1 MTFRGADARTPW
13 LSHGG
18 GVRRG
23 WASHFS
29 ISSPRSTNHTGVQP
43 IQGPSG
49 FCREESQA
57 IKTPSKSIK
66 IHQNLWQFSPCTNHQ
81 NPSES
86 FKSLSESIKIY
97 QNPSKSIRIHQNPSK
112 SVRIHQNRSE
122 SINIKQVVRCAAHQ
136 NPSESTKIHQDSG
149 KLWFAGHH
157 LSNLQDCEASPSHQF
172 WHRLDWSFPES
183 TARGL

>member
-1 MTFRGADARTPW
+1 MTSRGADARTPW

-29 ISSPRSTNHTGVQP
+29 IRSPRSTNHTGVQP

-49 FCREESQA
+49 FCREESRA
-57 IKTPSKSIK
+57 IKTPSKPHDNVIK
-66 IHQNLWQFSPCTNHQ
+66 IHQ

-86 FKSLSESIKIY
+86 MRISLLVMAVH

-112 SVRIHQNRSE
+112 SIRIHQNRSE
-122 SINIKQVVRCAAHQ
+122 SIKIDQ
-136 NPSESTKIHQDSG
+136 NPSTSTKCCPSKSIKIHGDFWEP
-149 KLWFAGHH
+149 WFAGHRF
-157 LSNLQDCEASPSHQF
+157 SNLQNCEPLLSHQF
-172 WHRLDWSFPES
+172 CHRKNSSLPEGI
-183 TARGL
+183 ALGLYWAASGW